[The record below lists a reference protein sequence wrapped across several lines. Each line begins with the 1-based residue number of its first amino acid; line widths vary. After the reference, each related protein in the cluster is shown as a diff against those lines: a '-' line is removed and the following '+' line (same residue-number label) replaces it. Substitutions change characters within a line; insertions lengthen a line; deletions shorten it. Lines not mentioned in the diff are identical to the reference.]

1 MNMSYVKYRMINY
14 ISFKGMNV
22 MKFIVNIGKK
32 IICIELI
39 RRIYFKCKY
48 HIVFYTCIIMYIIL
62 YYIIH
67 MVNRIRQI
75 NKIYANI

>member
-1 MNMSYVKYRMINY
+1 MSYVKYRMINC
-14 ISFKGMNV
+14 ISFKDMNA

-48 HIVFYTCIIMYIIL
+48 HIVFYTCIIMYIMYIIL
-62 YYIIH
+62 YYIILYTWLTEFD
-67 MVNRIRQI
+67 
-75 NKIYANI
+75 K

>member
-39 RRIYFKCKY
+39 TQNLFQ
-48 HIVFYTCIIMYIIL
+48 M
-62 YYIIH
+62 
-67 MVNRIRQI
+67 
-75 NKIYANI
+75 

>member
-1 MNMSYVKYRMINY
+1 MSYVKYRMINY
-14 ISFKGMNV
+14 ISFKDMNV

-62 YYIIH
+62 YYIILYTWLTEFD
-67 MVNRIRQI
+67 
-75 NKIYANI
+75 K